1 MKRNQTIR
9 DKREVPM
16 TLTAIQLSVVLIS
29 YQKTISLNLEQANFA
44 KSTQKSFYRRHVL
57 KITNTATHK
66 ELLASY

>member
-1 MKRNQTIR
+1 MIE
-9 DKREVPM
+9 KREVPM
-16 TLTAIQLSVVLIS
+16 IPTVIQLSAVLIS

-57 KITNTATHK
+57 KKTNTATHK